1 MPRNINP
8 LIPVEDD
15 LLKIL
20 SEEEVKD
27 FKAMRA
33 ELQDTWKKRQIFRT
47 ETEMRISVLDDLKH
61 PTPAAKYWQSVREQ
75 NVFFEQIIILSFEY
89 RKFQIEVKKIE
100 RDLKKEKDELEK
112 ELLLVKLDE
121 KKFALADM
129 LLTAKDRMRELRL
142 WSKIKAE
149 LKEADPN
156 FDDQNVNTHQQKA
169 LPIRLA
175 ETIKFFERA
184 NDPDGAKNIA
194 SQLVT
199 AERLMKE
206 GKIPSLIKKDQIKN
220 DKTNK

>member
-1 MPRNINP
+1 
-8 LIPVEDD
+8 
-15 LLKIL
+15 
-20 SEEEVKD
+20 
-27 FKAMRA
+27 
-33 ELQDTWKKRQIFRT
+33 
-47 ETEMRISVLDDLKH
+47 
-61 PTPAAKYWQSVREQ
+61 
-75 NVFFEQIIILSFEY
+75 
-89 RKFQIEVKKIE
+89 
-100 RDLKKEKDELEK
+100 
-112 ELLLVKLDE
+112 
-121 KKFALADM
+121 M

-175 ETIKFFERA
+175 ETIKFFEKA

-220 DKTNK
+220 DKTNIIPIPACGHYITPLVYVIPMQLLSYYVAINKKTNIDQPRNLAKSVTVE

>member
-20 SEEEVKD
+20 SEDEVKD
-27 FKAMRA
+27 FKAMRE
-33 ELQDTWKKRQIFRT
+33 ELQDTWKKKQIFRT

-61 PTPAAKYWQSVREQ
+61 PTPAAKYWQAVREQ
-75 NVFFEQIIILSFEY
+75 NVFFEQIIFLSFDY
-89 RKFQIEVKKIE
+89 RKCQIEVKKIE
-100 RDLKKEKDELEK
+100 RDLKEEKDDLEK

-142 WSKIKAE
+142 WSKIKSE
-149 LKEADPN
+149 LKESDPN
-156 FDDQNVNTHQQKA
+156 FDDKNVNTHQQQA

-175 ETIKFFERA
+175 QTMRFFDKA
-184 NDPDGAKNIA
+184 NDADGAKNIM

-199 AERLMKE
+199 AERLIKE
-206 GKIPSLIKKDQIKN
+206 GKMPPIKTNQEIKN
-220 DKTNK
+220 DKTDK